1 MALHISLTSEAA
13 LSAEEPVR
21 QRSFASRLFSAP
33 QVAGSHLHLL
43 DVIRGF
49 AALIVIIWHYQHF
62 FYAPG
67 ATRAVAGFRDQQP
80 FYEQLTFFYEHG
92 AYAVQL
98 FWVISGFV
106 FAHVYQGRRS
116 TTRGFI
122 VNRVARLYPLH
133 LLTLLIVAGLQAI
146 AQARFGEHLV
156 YQANSLGN
164 FLLQLGLA
172 SNWWPTV
179 VYSFNAPIWSVSI
192 ELLVYALFWMILP
205 VLFRGGVV
213 IPALLAGG
221 CLFASF
227 HLEGYILVTC
237 AACFFGGAGMF
248 ALHSARSNCLAWLM
262 VFLLGWAGF
271 AGWGDSLDVRRY
283 LGVPLFCMA
292 IVLGAVLIEQEGGA
306 SLWRR
311 FRWLGDASYGIY
323 LWHFPVQL
331 VLLLSV
337 PGLATD
343 HIVARSPAFLILF
356 LCLVVALAAASYRY
370 FEKPARNWVRG
381 RFEAPAPLR

>member
-1 MALHISLTSEAA
+1 MTSESGMSAKELVYAVPAPRSLTS
-13 LSAEEPVR
+13 
-21 QRSFASRLFSAP
+21 RLWSAP
-33 QVAGSHLHLL
+33 ASSGTHLHLL
-43 DVIRGF
+43 DAIRGF
-49 AALIVIIWHYQHF
+49 AALIVIFWHYQHF

-67 ATRAVAGFRDQQP
+67 ATRAPAGVREQQP
-80 FYEQLTFFYEHG
+80 FYEQLSYFYEHG

-106 FAHVYQGRRS
+106 FAHVYHGRRS
-116 TTRGFI
+116 STRGFI

-156 YQANSLGN
+156 YQANGLGN
-164 FLLQLGLA
+164 FLLHLGLA

-192 ELLVYALFWMILP
+192 EMLVYALFWMVLP
-205 VLFRGGVV
+205 VLFRRGVV
-213 IPALLAGG
+213 IPVLLAGG
-221 CLFASF
+221 CMFASF

-237 AACFFGGAGMF
+237 ATCFFGGAAMF
-248 ALHSARSNCLAWLM
+248 ALHSARLNWLAWL
-262 VFLLGWAGF
+262 VVGLLGWAGYT
-271 AGWGDSLDVRRY
+271 GWGESLDVRRY
-283 LGVPLFCMA
+283 LGVPLLCMA
-292 IVLGAVLIEQEGGA
+292 LVLGAVLIEQSGGA
-306 SLWRR
+306 AIWRR

-331 VLLLSV
+331 VLLLTV

-343 HIVARSPAFLILF
+343 HMLAHSPAFLILF
-356 LCLVVALAAASYRY
+356 LCIVVALAGASYRY
-370 FEKPARNWVRG
+370 FEKPARTWVRA
-381 RFEAPAPLR
+381 RLEAPALPR